1 MVTRRDF
8 VTLASGAAVGLLAT
22 GAVAATTAK
31 PRFEVGPK
39 HFMLDGQPLRI
50 LAGEMHYPRIPR
62 ALWRDRMRKLKA
74 LGLNTLSSYVF
85 WNAHERREGVYD
97 FSGDLDVAAWIRTA
111 QEEGLWV
118 LLRPGPYVCA
128 EWDNGGFPSWL
139 LNEPDQKIREL
150 DARYMAASSR
160 WLGRLGQEVGGLE
173 IDRGGPILM
182 TQVEN
187 EYGSFGADQA
197 YMAAVRDQ
205 IRQAGFAGALYT
217 VDPSEVLDKGA
228 LKDLFNGVNFGSS
241 ADAAKEFARF
251 DAFKS
256 TGPRMCTEF
265 WDGWFDHFGEMH
277 TSTPDAPL
285 LKNVAWM
292 LDNDVSLSFYM
303 AHGGTSFG
311 FDAGANFEAKTQA
324 YQPTIS
330 SYDYD
335 AILDEAGRPTPRFEA
350 VGQLLRRY
358 LPPERFGP
366 LPPPER
372 ALEIAPF
379 RLDQSAPVDATRVPA
394 IAARNPRTLEQLGQD
409 HGLVAYRHT
418 AARAAR
424 GPLKFGEVR
433 DFAIVSVN
441 GRFAAT
447 LDRRFRD
454 TTCEIDLAAGDVL
467 EVLVDAMGHVNFGP
481 MIGKDQKGLIGPVTL
496 DGAPLEG
503 WRHHA
508 LPLDDLAGLRFSAM
522 PPVGPAFHRGQ
533 FAVVEVGYTF
543 LDMRGWGKGYAWVN
557 GHNLGRYWSAGP
569 QRAMF
574 VPAPF
579 LKVGD
584 NSVVVLDLHAG
595 GERHLRGARHQIWDR
610 PGQTQA

>member
-8 VTLASGAAVGLLAT
+8 VSLASGAAVGLAT
-22 GAVAATTAK
+22 STAFAATAAK

-39 HFMLDGQPLRI
+39 HFMLDGQPLKI

-62 ALWRDRMRKLKA
+62 PLWRDRMRKLKA

-85 WNAHERREGVYD
+85 WNAHERKQGVYD
-97 FSGDLDVAAWIRTA
+97 FSGGLDLAAWIRTA

-139 LNEPDQKIREL
+139 LDTPDRKIRTL
-150 DARYMAASSR
+150 DPRYMAETDR
-160 WLGRLGQEVGGLE
+160 WLRRLGQEVAGLE
-173 IDRGGPILM
+173 VDRGGPILM

-187 EYGSFGADQA
+187 EYGSFGSNHD

-205 IRQAGFAGALYT
+205 IRKAGFAGALYT
-217 VDPSEVLDKGA
+217 VDPSDVLDRGA
-228 LKDLFNGVNFGSS
+228 LKDLFNGVNFGSG

-292 LDNDVSLSFYM
+292 LDNDISLSFYM

-311 FDAGANFEAKTQA
+311 FDAGANFEGRTKA

-379 RLDQSAPVDATRVPA
+379 ALDQAAPIDANRTPVVHAPQ
-394 IAARNPRTLEQLGQD
+394 PRTLEQLGQD
-409 HGLVAYRHT
+409 HGLVVYRHT
-418 AARAAR
+418 AVQAAGGLLR
-424 GPLKFGEVR
+424 FGDVR
-433 DFAIVSVN
+433 DFAIVTVN
-441 GRFAAT
+441 GQLVTT
-447 LDRRFRD
+447 LDRRYAD
-454 TTCEIDLAAGDVL
+454 TAREVVLAAGDVL

-503 WRHHA
+503 WDHHG
-508 LPLDDLAGLRFSAM
+508 LPLDDLSNLRFSAM
-522 PPVGPAFHRGQ
+522 PPAGPAFHRGQ
-533 FAVVEVGYTF
+533 FTLGEDGYTF

-569 QRAMF
+569 QRALF

-584 NSVVVLDLHAG
+584 NTVVVLDLHAG
-595 GERHLRGARHQIWDR
+595 GERRLRGLKHQIWDR
-610 PGQTQA
+610 PGPV